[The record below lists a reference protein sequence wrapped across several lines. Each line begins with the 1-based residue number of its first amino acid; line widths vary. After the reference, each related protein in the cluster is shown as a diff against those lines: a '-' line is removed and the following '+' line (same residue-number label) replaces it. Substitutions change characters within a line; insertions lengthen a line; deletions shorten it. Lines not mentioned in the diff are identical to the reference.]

1 MGNKISGP
9 YLRLPEIFLSYAEAL
24 NELDRATERD
34 ALGNDAYE
42 YINKVRR
49 RVGLSGLQT
58 GLSKEQLRKEILDER
73 AREFGAEDV
82 RYYDMIRW
90 KMAEDFRKPCMVFVF
105 VEAMIRNL
113 ILMKNSRLRKRYIQD
128 GDDGT
133 VYFTPKWYLTP
144 FPFVEINKAIFE
156 SKSRLVINGYNY
168 KEFGYMRETYI
179 NYRVYYCFPV

>member
-1 MGNKISGP
+1 M
-9 YLRLPEIFLSYAEAL
+9 
-24 NELDRATERD
+24 
-34 ALGNDAYE
+34 
-42 YINKVRR
+42 RR

-90 KMAEDFRKPCMVFVF
+90 KMAEDFRKPLHGLR
-105 VEAMIRNL
+105 IRRGDDKKSYSYEKFQ
-113 ILMKNSRLRKRYIQD
+113 IKKRYIQD

-144 FPFVEINKAIFE
+144 FPFVEINK
-156 SKSRLVINGYNY
+156 GYLNQNP
-168 KEFGYMRETYI
+168 GW
-179 NYRVYYCFPV
+179 